1 MAQWD
6 AAVMAMIAISAAGFL
21 ISDGEKRRVFWV
33 RAMRRCLL
41 RMSSM
46 IRYEQPGLRQLL
58 ERIDLRATPQER
70 ALTQLLH
77 RCADRLYAST
87 NPQLALLFAGESART
102 PGYGVL
108 SREDREAFESVLGDL
123 GRTRLPEQLRLID
136 SADERLRAREE
147 VLVRESGLRARLIR
161 TLCVCLG
168 AAVFLILI

>member
-1 MAQWD
+1 MARWD
-6 AAVMAMIAISAAGFL
+6 AAVMAMISISAAGFL

-41 RMSSM
+41 SMSSI
-46 IRYEQPGLRQLL
+46 IRYEQPGLKQLL

-77 RCADRLYAST
+77 RCADKLYAST
-87 NPQLALLFAGESART
+87 NPQLALLFAGESARL

-108 SREDREAFESVLGDL
+108 SREDRAAFECVLSDL
-123 GRTRLPEQLRLID
+123 GRNRLPEQLRLID

-147 VLVRESGLRARLIR
+147 LLVREGGTRARLIR
-161 TLCVCLG
+161 TLGVCCG
-168 AAVFLILI
+168 ATVFLVLI

>member
-1 MAQWD
+1 MVGWD

-41 RMSSM
+41 RMSSG
-46 IRYEQPGLRQLL
+46 IRYEQPDLRELL

-108 SREDREAFESVLGDL
+108 SQEDRAAFEGVISDL
-123 GRTRLPEQLRLID
+123 GIIRLQEQLRQID
-136 SADERLRAREE
+136 RADESLRAREE
-147 VLVRESGLRARLIR
+147 LLMREGGMRARLIR
-161 TLCVCLG
+161 TLSVCCG
-168 AAVFLILI
+168 AAAFLILV